1 MQSVCALALVIAI
14 ALGDAAAGVLGRSAV
29 ASRAKGSVGRVM
41 RRNRAQR
48 VLAKRQ
54 PASSSQQPAVASRA
68 KGSAGRLMAHQ
79 PAVPPIAQPPAHLP
93 VTPPIGYPAGGTP
106 YSPPI
111 SPISPI
117 ANLPITPPI
126 REPAGMTPYS
136 PPISPISPMNNLPV
150 SPQIGEPSNSPASP
164 PIAMGLPMV
173 TPRCPWLPATPKTPP
188 MRGTDA
194 WRRWLESLPMPQTPD
209 PDMEPVSPSPKY
221 QITAHIGDQIVRT
234 PPSP

>member
-29 ASRAKGSVGRVM
+29 ASWAKGSVGRVM

-111 SPISPI
+111 SPISP
-117 ANLPITPPI
+117 
-126 REPAGMTPYS
+126 
-136 PPISPISPMNNLPV
+136 MNNLPV

-173 TPRCPWLPATPKTPP
+173 TPRCPWLPATPTTPP